1 MFSSQTK
8 VYVKTAK
15 GKRRTRTT
23 TGEEQG
29 MGDDRT
35 PLGEQRVYARPENKA
50 EEARAALEWVAAH
63 EGKTLVQLVEE
74 LRALGPLA
82 GGGAV

>member
-1 MFSSQTK
+1 
-8 VYVKTAK
+8 
-15 GKRRTRTT
+15 
-23 TGEEQG
+23 
-29 MGDDRT
+29 MGDDRMLSAEQRVHAR
-35 PLGEQRVYARPENKA
+35 PEQRVYARPENKA